1 MQIIRRRVYLLAV
14 FTGLGLLSSALFLL
28 RKEGRFEI
36 DNRVFLTIT
45 VLVTLILAGLL
56 ASRVKELK
64 IARLIVEN
72 AILNLC
78 TASTIELPSEGRRR
92 QIQNSEVIVSY
103 FGVLLNDRVIKF
115 NQEGI
120 RLRAMEIGPD
130 HISFSY
136 GLGQK
141 VGVIRILRPPLDP
154 ATLEEISEKFRYETG
169 VAPTLILKGK

>member
-45 VLVTLILAGLL
+45 VLATLIMAGLL
-56 ASRVKELK
+56 ASKLKELK
-64 IARLIVEN
+64 LARLIAEN
-72 AILNLC
+72 TILNLR
-78 TASTIELPSEGRRR
+78 TASIIELPSEGRRR
-92 QIQNSEVIVSY
+92 RQAQNSEVLISY
-103 FGVLLNDRVIKF
+103 FGVLLNDRVIKY

-130 HISFSY
+130 HISFCY
-136 GLGQK
+136 GMGQRG
-141 VGVIRILRPPLDP
+141 GVIRLLRPPLDP
-154 ATLEEISEKFRYETG
+154 ATLAEISEKFRYETG
-169 VAPTLILKGK
+169 VAPTFKS